1 MLLHC
6 PINLHPPDE
15 RQKPSTY
22 TQLNTFMSTGQS
34 ARRRLQDTAILDLR
48 SLIVAVLLVLA
59 GCATPARAPVVA
71 PAVFV
76 APATW
81 QQVDR
86 EIVAASQSA
95 TEQTKIYARGA
106 MDYWR
111 TRVYQLTEENFIPWF
126 SSYWTQEW
134 LSMKVSW
141 YSISSQGEQDAS
153 AKRLAAYLLEQ
164 YQQRVLAPA
173 AVEIDPE
180 AILGLATAFYVDIL
194 QEELQR
200 ISQRHGV
207 PMAQL
212 NGRLQKVP
220 AIALGPPPARNASLY
235 QLMQAEPL
243 NTLPAYAALIDK
255 IHKAGGDKGV
265 DSTDTAMAPVAKRA
279 SQRME
284 AEMAPRGAASA
295 VAAAAGRFA
304 GGLITVGVAGIRA
317 ILQANDRPDSEA
329 LIRSSLG
336 NTFDK
341 AWTKLVQNPTTGVMA
356 GTLYIAGQV
365 EGSLGGRAEVS
376 SVSSNSGAVD
386 WNPPQATSEQMSP

>member
-1 MLLHC
+1 M
-6 PINLHPPDE
+6 N
-15 RQKPSTY
+15 
-22 TQLNTFMSTGQS
+22 
-34 ARRRLQDTAILDLR
+34 LR
-48 SLIVAVLLVLA
+48 SLIVAVLVVLA
-59 GCATPARAPVVA
+59 GCVAPARAPVTGPPV
-71 PAVFV
+71 VISQS
-76 APATW
+76 TW

-95 TEQTKIYARGA
+95 TEQAKIYSRGA

-134 LSMKVSW
+134 ISMKVSW
-141 YSISSQGEQDAS
+141 YSLSAKGEQDAS

-164 YQQRVLAPA
+164 YQERVLAPV
-173 AVEIDPE
+173 AVEIDPDQ
-180 AILGLATAFYVDIL
+180 ILSLAMAFYVDIL

-212 NGRLQKVP
+212 NGRIQKIP

-235 QLMQAEPL
+235 QVVHTQPL

-265 DSTDTAMAPVAKRA
+265 DNTDTAMAPVAKRA
-279 SQRME
+279 SKRIE

-295 VAAAAGRFA
+295 VAAAAGKLA
-304 GGLITVGVAGIRA
+304 GALISVGVAGVRA
-317 ILQANDRPDSEA
+317 IIQANDRPDSEA

-341 AWTKLVQNPTTGVMA
+341 AWVKLVQNPTSGVMA
-356 GTLYIAGQV
+356 GTLYMAAQI
-365 EGSLGGRAEVS
+365 EGNLASSAEVP
-376 SVSSNSGAVD
+376 SVSSGSGSVD
-386 WNPPQATSEQMSP
+386 WTATQSTSQQMAP

>member
-1 MLLHC
+1 
-6 PINLHPPDE
+6 
-15 RQKPSTY
+15 
-22 TQLNTFMSTGQS
+22 LN
-34 ARRRLQDTAILDLR
+34 LR

-59 GCATPARAPVVA
+59 GCATPVRAPA
-71 PAVFV
+71 PAPPVIISQS
-76 APATW
+76 TW

-86 EIVAASQSA
+86 DIVAASQSA
-95 TEQTKIYARGA
+95 TEQSKIYARGA

-141 YSISSQGEQDAS
+141 YTLSAQGEQDAS
-153 AKRLAAYLLEQ
+153 AKRLAEYLLEQ
-164 YQQRVLAPA
+164 YQKRVLAPV
-173 AVEIDPE
+173 AVEIDPDQ
-180 AILGLATAFYVDIL
+180 ILGLATAFYVDIL
-194 QEELQR
+194 QEELQK

-212 NGRLQKVP
+212 NGRIQKIP
-220 AIALGPPPARNASLY
+220 AIALGPPPARDASLY
-235 QLMQAEPL
+235 QVVHTQPL

-255 IHKAGGDKGV
+255 IHKAGGSKGV
-265 DSTDTAMAPVAKRA
+265 DSTETAMAPVAKRA

-295 VAAAAGRFA
+295 VAAAAGKLA

-317 ILQANDRPDSEA
+317 LIQASDRPDSEA

-341 AWTKLVQNPTTGVMA
+341 AWIKLVQNPTTGVMA
-356 GTLYIAGQV
+356 GTLYMAGQI
-365 EGSLGGRAEVS
+365 EGNLAGSAEVP
-376 SVSSNSGAVD
+376 SVSSGSGAVD
-386 WNPPQATSEQMSP
+386 WSPPEPTNPQIDP

>member
-1 MLLHC
+1 M
-6 PINLHPPDE
+6 N
-15 RQKPSTY
+15 
-22 TQLNTFMSTGQS
+22 
-34 ARRRLQDTAILDLR
+34 LR
-48 SLIVAVLLVLA
+48 SLIVAVMVVLA
-59 GCATPARAPVVA
+59 GCATPVRAPVVA
-71 PAVFV
+71 PVV
-76 APATW
+76 VVSESTW
-81 QQVDR
+81 RQVDR

-141 YSISSQGEQDAS
+141 YTLSAQGEQDAS
-153 AKRLAAYLLEQ
+153 ARQLAAYLLEQ
-164 YQQRVLAPA
+164 YQKRVLAPV
-173 AVEIDPE
+173 AVEIDPD
-180 AILGLATAFYVDIL
+180 AILGLATAFYVDIV
-194 QEELQR
+194 QEELQK
-200 ISQRHGV
+200 ISQRHGI

-212 NGRLQKVP
+212 NGRLQKIP
-220 AIALGPPPARNASLY
+220 AIALGPPAARDASLY
-235 QLMQAEPL
+235 QVVHSEPL
-243 NTLPAYAALIDK
+243 SSLPAYAALIDK

-265 DSTDTAMAPVAKRA
+265 GSTDTAMAPVAKRA

-295 VAAAAGRFA
+295 VAAAAGKLA

-317 ILQANDRPDSEA
+317 IIQAADRPDSEA

-341 AWTKLVQNPTTGVMA
+341 AWVKLVQNPTTGVMA
-356 GTLYIAGQV
+356 GTLYLAAQI
-365 EGSLGGRAEVS
+365 EGNLAVSAEAPSVGSDGGT
-376 SVSSNSGAVD
+376 VD
-386 WNPPQATSEQMSP
+386 WSPPESTNKQFDPLPPAGE

>member
-1 MLLHC
+1 M
-6 PINLHPPDE
+6 N
-15 RQKPSTY
+15 
-22 TQLNTFMSTGQS
+22 
-34 ARRRLQDTAILDLR
+34 LR
-48 SLIVAVLLVLA
+48 SLIVVVLVVLA
-59 GCATPARAPVVA
+59 GCATTARAPVVA
-71 PAVFV
+71 PVV
-76 APATW
+76 VISPGTW

-95 TEQTKIYARGA
+95 TEQTKIYSRGA

-141 YSISSQGEQDAS
+141 YTMSAGGEQDAS

-164 YQQRVLAPA
+164 YQERVLAPV
-173 AVEIDPE
+173 AVEIDPD

-194 QEELQR
+194 QEELQK

-212 NGRLQKVP
+212 NGRLQKIP
-220 AIALGPPPARNASLY
+220 AIALGPPPARDASLY
-235 QLMQAEPL
+235 QVVHTEPL

-255 IHKAGGDKGV
+255 IHKAGGSKGV
-265 DSTDTAMAPVAKRA
+265 DSTETAMAPVAKRA
-279 SQRME
+279 SERME
-284 AEMAPRGAASA
+284 AEMPTRGAASA
-295 VAAAAGRFA
+295 VAAAAGKLA

-317 ILQANDRPDSEA
+317 MIQAHDRPDSEA

-341 AWTKLVQNPTTGVMA
+341 AWTKLVQNPTSGVMA
-356 GTLYIAGQV
+356 GTLYMAGQI
-365 EGSLGGRAEVS
+365 EGSLGGGAAP
-376 SVSSNSGAVD
+376 SVGSGQGTVEWSPSA
-386 WNPPQATSEQMSP
+386 ATTQQIDP

>member
-1 MLLHC
+1 M
-6 PINLHPPDE
+6 N
-15 RQKPSTY
+15 
-22 TQLNTFMSTGQS
+22 
-34 ARRRLQDTAILDLR
+34 LR
-48 SLIVAVLLVLA
+48 SLIVAVLVVLA
-59 GCATPARAPVVA
+59 GCVTAPRAPVETPQVMIS
-71 PAVFV
+71 PS
-76 APATW
+76 TW

-141 YSISSQGEQDAS
+141 YTLSAQGEQDAS
-153 AKRLAAYLLEQ
+153 EKRLAAYLLEQ
-164 YQQRVLAPA
+164 YQEKVLAPV
-173 AVEIDPE
+173 AVEIDPDQ
-180 AILGLATAFYVDIL
+180 ILSLASAFYVDIL
-194 QEELQR
+194 KEDLQR

-207 PMAQL
+207 PIAQL
-212 NGRLQKVP
+212 NGRIQKVP
-220 AIALGPPPARNASLY
+220 AIALGPPSARDASLY
-235 QLMQAEPL
+235 QVVYAERL
-243 NTLPAYAALIDK
+243 NNLPAYAALLDK
-255 IHKAGGDKGV
+255 IHRAGGDKGV

-279 SQRME
+279 SRRIE

-295 VAAAAGRFA
+295 VAAAAGRLA

-317 ILQANDRPDSEA
+317 LIQASDRPDSEA

-356 GTLYIAGQV
+356 GTLYMAGQIEGNLAGSAEPPVGLEAGHV
-365 EGSLGGRAEVS
+365 EWQPSQSTNQRI
-376 SVSSNSGAVD
+376 
-386 WNPPQATSEQMSP
+386 NP

>member
-1 MLLHC
+1 
-6 PINLHPPDE
+6 
-15 RQKPSTY
+15 
-22 TQLNTFMSTGQS
+22 LN
-34 ARRRLQDTAILDLR
+34 LR
-48 SLIVAVLLVLA
+48 SLIVAVLVMLA
-59 GCATPARAPVVA
+59 GCATPERAPVVA
-71 PAVFV
+71 PVV
-76 APATW
+76 VVSESTW
-81 QQVDR
+81 RQVDR
-86 EIVAASQSA
+86 EIVVASQSA
-95 TEQTKIYARGA
+95 TEQTRIYARGA

-141 YSISSQGEQDAS
+141 YTISAKGEQDAS
-153 AKRLAAYLLEQ
+153 AKRLAGYLLEQ
-164 YQQRVLAPA
+164 YQQRVLAPV
-173 AVEIDPE
+173 AVEIDPD

-194 QEELQR
+194 QEALQKT
-200 ISQRHGV
+200 SQRHGI

-212 NGRLQKVP
+212 NGRIQKIP

-235 QLMQAEPL
+235 QVVHTAPL
-243 NTLPAYAALIDK
+243 DSLPAYAALIDK

-265 DSTDTAMAPVAKRA
+265 GSTDTAMAPVAKRA

-295 VAAAAGRFA
+295 VAAAAGKLA

-317 ILQANDRPDSEA
+317 LIQAADRPDSEA

-341 AWTKLVQNPTTGVMA
+341 AWMQLVKNPTTGVMA

-365 EGSLGGRAEVS
+365 EGNLAASAE
-376 SVSSNSGAVD
+376 
-386 WNPPQATSEQMSP
+386 PPVGQDPATVEWTPSQSTNQQIDPQPPAGE

>member
-1 MLLHC
+1 M
-6 PINLHPPDE
+6 NL
-15 RQKPSTY
+15 RW
-22 TQLNTFMSTGQS
+22 
-34 ARRRLQDTAILDLR
+34 
-48 SLIVAVLLVLA
+48 LIVAVLVVLG
-59 GCATPARAPVVA
+59 GCVMSPRAPVEA
-71 PAVFV
+71 PQVV
-76 APATW
+76 ISSSTW

-86 EIVAASQSA
+86 EIIQASQSA
-95 TEQTKIYARGA
+95 TEQTKIYAHGA

-111 TRVYQLTEENFIPWF
+111 TRVYELTEQNFIPWF

-141 YSISSQGEQDAS
+141 YTISAKGEQDATE
-153 AKRLAAYLLEQ
+153 KRLAAYLLEQ
-164 YQQRVLAPA
+164 YQEKVLAPV
-173 AVEIDPE
+173 AVEIDPD
-180 AILGLATAFYVDIL
+180 AILSLAAAFYVDIL
-194 QEELQR
+194 KEELQK

-212 NGRLQKVP
+212 NGRIQKIP
-220 AIALGPPPARNASLY
+220 AIALGPPPARDASLY
-235 QLMQAEPL
+235 QVVHTEQL

-265 DSTDTAMAPVAKRA
+265 GSTDTAMAPVARRA

-295 VAAAAGRFA
+295 VAAAAGKLA

-317 ILQANDRPDSEA
+317 LIQSADRPDSEA

-356 GTLYIAGQV
+356 GTLYMAGQI
-365 EGSLGGRAEVS
+365 EGSLAQSAEPPVG
-376 SVSSNSGAVD
+376 SGAGTVD
-386 WNPPQATSEQMSP
+386 WSPTDSTNQQIHP

>member
-1 MLLHC
+1 
-6 PINLHPPDE
+6 
-15 RQKPSTY
+15 
-22 TQLNTFMSTGQS
+22 LN
-34 ARRRLQDTAILDLR
+34 LR
-48 SLIVAVLLVLA
+48 SLIVAVLVVLA
-59 GCATPARAPVVA
+59 GCVTPARAPVPA
-71 PAVFV
+71 PPVV
-76 APATW
+76 VSQSTW

-95 TEQTKIYARGA
+95 TEQAKIYSRGA

-141 YSISSQGEQDAS
+141 YSLSAQGEQDAS

-164 YQQRVLAPA
+164 YQQRVLAPV
-173 AVEIDPE
+173 AVEIDPDQ
-180 AILGLATAFYVDIL
+180 ILNLSMAFYVDIL

-200 ISQRHGV
+200 ISQRYGV

-212 NGRLQKVP
+212 NGRIQKIP

-235 QLMQAEPL
+235 QVVHTQPL

-265 DSTDTAMAPVAKRA
+265 DNTETAMAPVARRA
-279 SQRME
+279 SKRIE

-295 VAAAAGRFA
+295 VAAAAGKLA
-304 GGLITVGVAGIRA
+304 GALISVGVAGVRA
-317 ILQANDRPDSEA
+317 IIQANDRPDSEA

-341 AWTKLVQNPTTGVMA
+341 AWVKLVQNPTTGVMA
-356 GTLYIAGQV
+356 GTLYMAAQI
-365 EGSLGGRAEVS
+365 EGNLASSAEVP
-376 SVSSNSGAVD
+376 SVSSGSGAVD
-386 WNPPQATSEQMSP
+386 WTATQSTNQQMAP